1 MGLGTLCFWPLGRF
15 AFSPCRTTKN
25 QSLRP
30 TTNNLRLTTKYHMT
44 VIKVENVSKRYRI
57 GVQEKSDTFA
67 GQLKNAI
74 TYPVR
79 NFKRITQLKN
89 LTMKMIPQYFGH

>member
-1 MGLGTLCFWPLGRF
+1 M
-15 AFSPCRTTKN
+15 SD
-25 QSLRP
+25 
-30 TTNNLRLTTKYHMT
+30 T

-57 GVQEKSDTFA
+57 GVQEKADTFA

-79 NFKRITQLKN
+79 NFKRITQLKKFDDEYDHHVEKEIEYIRKVR
-89 LTMKMIPQYFGH
+89 MM